1 MGTTKVADNP
11 KQGRGK
17 TVKMVCPLCNEH
29 YLVAA
34 YIHQGTF
41 KNQKW
46 KKIGMFCVGCNHFEN
61 DDDIRDISTD
71 ESNVGVEST

>member
-17 TVKMVCPLCNEH
+17 TTKLVCPVCNEH
-29 YLVAA
+29 YLVAS

-46 KKIGMFCVGCNHFEN
+46 KKIGMFCVGCNYFETDGN
-61 DDDIRDISTD
+61 DQDISSE
-71 ESNVGVEST
+71 ESGIGVETV